1 MLLTDF
7 IKSRLSLEEYSFSRD
22 EYMAYSGKD
31 ANAIATDLAYL
42 SEKGEI
48 LSLRKGFY
56 LIIPPRYSKL
66 GVLPLELYI
75 NKLFE
80 HLDKLYYIGLYSA
93 AQIYGAAHQQVQTE
107 YIITQGTRM
116 LDIHKKN
123 IAINFFLASN
133 WPQANIV
140 QKTSD
145 AGYFNVSDPLLTIVD
160 LIYHQRKLGGINRM
174 LANIEEL
181 LEEVEP
187 SEMDSLLQWYPHKSV
202 LQRLGFLIDYISP
215 KSDLPDLLIAYLERH
230 GFYPVLLNTS
240 DKIKPGAVDNRWK
253 VDVNLTLN
261 SDI

>member
-1 MLLTDF
+1 MQLADF
-7 IKSRLSLEEYSFSRD
+7 MKSKLSVEEYSFSRD
-22 EYMAYSGKD
+22 EYMTYSGKGT
-31 ANAIATDLAYL
+31 NAVTTDLAYL

-56 LIIPPRYSKL
+56 LIISPRYSKL
-66 GVLPLELYI
+66 GVLPLELYV

-80 HLDKLYYIGLYSA
+80 HLDKPYYIGLYSA
-93 AQIYGAAHQQVQTE
+93 AQIHGAAHQQVQTE

-123 IAINFFLASN
+123 ITINFFLTSN
-133 WPQANIV
+133 WPRANIV
-140 QKTSD
+140 QRKSD

-181 LEEVEP
+181 LEEVER
-187 SEMDSLLQWYPHKSV
+187 SEMISLLQWYPHKSV
-202 LQRLGFLIDYISP
+202 FQRLGFLIDNINP
-215 KSDLPDLLIAYLERH
+215 KSDLLELLIAHLERH

-253 VDVNLTLN
+253 VDVNLALE

>member
-1 MLLTDF
+1 MQLADF
-7 IKSRLSLEEYSFSRD
+7 IKNRLSLEEYSFSRD

-48 LSLRKGFY
+48 FALRKGFY

-66 GVLPLELYI
+66 GVLPLELYV

-80 HLDKLYYIGLYSA
+80 HLEKPYYIGLYSA
-93 AQIYGAAHQQVQTE
+93 AQIHGAAHQQVQTG
-107 YIITQGTRM
+107 YIITQSTRM

-123 IAINFFLASN
+123 VTINFFLTSN
-133 WPQANIV
+133 WPKANIV
-140 QKTSD
+140 QKKSD

-160 LIYHQRKLGGINRM
+160 LIYHQRKLGGINRI

-202 LQRLGFLIDYISP
+202 LQRLGFLIDYINP
-215 KSDLPDLLIAYLERH
+215 EENLREPLIVHLERH

-240 DKIKPGAVDNRWK
+240 DKIKPGAVDNKWK
-253 VDVNLTLN
+253 VDVNLALE